1 MWLGYQPIDTPGT
14 EMYHPSNGS
23 PRTANTWRETGSCLK
38 RKSPGRPHHVQTPEN
53 VAAVRDAVTQSP
65 RRSARKQAS
74 ALGLSKRS
82 LRRISHE
89 DLKFHPYKMM
99 LVQEMKEC
107 DWPNRKKCCEV
118 VLENVAPDDVLSSDE
133 AHFHLSGCVNKQN
146 LRYWAESNP
155 RQKHERPLHSEHVT
169 VWCAVSHLGWLVGV

>member
-1 MWLGYQPIDTPGT
+1 MRFLALSLRFSCCLIFFDHRCHFPRKIIGVAQYQLSK
-14 EMYHPSNGS
+14 ERN
-23 PRTANTWRETGSCLK
+23 RFVLK
-38 RKSPGRPHHVQTPEN
+38 AKVAGRPRHVRTPEN

-74 ALGLSKRS
+74 ALGLSQRS
-82 LRRISHE
+82 LRRILHE

-118 VLENVAPDDVLSSDE
+118 LFENVVPDDVVLSSDE

-146 LRYWAESNP
+146 FR
-155 RQKHERPLHSEHVT
+155 
-169 VWCAVSHLGWLVGV
+169 